1 MFILFALVVMRMSGA
16 ILFNP
21 LLGRTNYPRPAKGA
35 LIFALSLLLYLGVD
49 GQLAHE
55 PSTMLEFGFMLMKEL
70 MVGFVLGF
78 SMELAYA
85 VIRFASAIMDYTMGL
100 SMAQVYDP
108 QYNTQMTIT
117 SGIYYALL
125 SLLFLATNGHL
136 RMIGLFYTSARL
148 IPFGEVTLRTE
159 LYQLMLEIFKA
170 NIAMGLQ
177 IAFPLIAMEL
187 VTEAAIGIL
196 MRMIPQINVFA
207 VNFQVKIIVG
217 LMMMVL
223 LFSPMA
229 DKMYVIIDNTF
240 IYMEQLLELMRP

>member
-1 MFILFALVVMRMSGA
+1 MFILFALVFMRMSGA

-49 GQLAHE
+49 GQLTHE
-55 PSTMLEFGFMLMKEL
+55 PSSLMKEL
-70 MVGFVLGF
+70 MVGFALGF

-125 SLLFLATNGHL
+125 SLLFLTTNGHL

-148 IPFGEVTLRTE
+148 IPFGEVALKAE

-170 NIAMGLQ
+170 NIALGLQ
-177 IAFPLIAMEL
+177 LAFPLIAMEL

-229 DKMYVIIDNTF
+229 DKMYVIMDNTF
-240 IYMEQLLELMRP
+240 IYMEQLLQLMQP

>member
-1 MFILFALVVMRMSGA
+1 MFILFALVFMRMSGA

-49 GQLAHE
+49 GQLTHE
-55 PSTMLEFGFMLMKEL
+55 PSSMLEFGFMLMKEL
-70 MVGFVLGF
+70 MVGFALGF

-125 SLLFLATNGHL
+125 SLLFLITYGHL
-136 RMIGLFYTSARL
+136 RMIGLFYTSAEL

-159 LYQLMLEIFKA
+159 IYQLMLEIFKTSLTT
-170 NIAMGLQ
+170 GFQ
-177 IAFPLIAMEL
+177 FAFPLVAMEL
-187 VTEAAIGIL
+187 VTEAAVGIL

-207 VNFQVKIIVG
+207 VNFQIKIMVG
-217 LMMMVL
+217 LMMLVY
-223 LFSPMA
+223 LFSPMGSRI
-229 DKMYVIIDNTF
+229 YVMLDDMF
-240 IYMEQLLELMRP
+240 LYMQRLIMLMR

>member
-35 LIFALSLLLYLGVD
+35 LIFALSLLLYLGLD

-55 PSTMLEFGFMLMKEL
+55 PATMLEFGFMLLKEL

-125 SLLFLATNGHL
+125 SLLFLTTNGHL

-148 IPFGEVTLRTE
+148 VPFGEVTLRTE

-177 IAFPLIAMEL
+177 LAFPLIAMEL

-196 MRMIPQINVFA
+196 MRMIPQINVFS
-207 VNFQVKIIVG
+207 VNFQLKIIVG
-217 LMMMVL
+217 LAMLVL
-223 LFSPMA
+223 LFSPMS
-229 DKMYVIIDNTF
+229 DKLYTVLNNMYQS
-240 IYMEQLLELMRP
+240 MEQLVMLMR